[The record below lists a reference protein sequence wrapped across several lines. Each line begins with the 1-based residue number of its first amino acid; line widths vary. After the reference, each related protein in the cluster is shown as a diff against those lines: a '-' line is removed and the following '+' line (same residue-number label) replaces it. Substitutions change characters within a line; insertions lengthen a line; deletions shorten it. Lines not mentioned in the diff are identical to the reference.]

1 MKKLIFAD
9 DHALFCQGLERL
21 LMDSGQFEIVSK
33 CTTGM
38 EALAEI
44 RRLRPEITLLDI
56 SMPDINGIEVL
67 ASLRGDGIE
76 TPVVILTIH
85 DEPDWMHRAF
95 HFGANGYL
103 LKNDLFEE
111 LMLAISTVLD
121 GKRYLSNRISQH
133 QSIDGYNS
141 PLSPREREV
150 LQLISL
156 GLTNRHI
163 SEQLEISLKTVDT
176 HRTRLMQKLN
186 LHTTAELAR
195 HAVKLG
201 LV

>member
-176 HRTRLMQKLN
+176 HSTRLMQKLN